1 MTGYKEMKT
10 LCLLRH
16 AHSDHAT
23 TPEMDDHDRVLSARG
38 QREAENVGAFM
49 KEQRILPDAM
59 FCSSSVRTVE
69 TARIAFAELFRG
81 GMDSLASRFDRDFY
95 LAPPEVIM
103 DEVREADD
111 RYSHII
117 VVGHNPGL
125 EDLAEK
131 LARGSDQVIG
141 KFPPSALAVFT
152 CDVDKWQ
159 DFSPKKAQLKTVFM
173 P

>member
-1 MTGYKEMKT
+1 MKT

-16 AHSDHAT
+16 AHSEHAT
-23 TPEMDDHDRVLSARG
+23 SHDMDDHDRVLSARG
-38 QREAENVGAFM
+38 QLEAENVGAFM
-49 KEQRILPDAM
+49 KEQGILPDAL

-69 TARIAFAELFRG
+69 TARIAFAELFKG
-81 GMDSLASRFDRDFY
+81 GMDRLASRFDRNFY
-95 LAPPEVIM
+95 LAPPDIIM
-103 DEVREADD
+103 DEIREADD
-111 RYSHII
+111 RYSNII

-131 LARGSDQVIG
+131 LARGSGQMIG

-152 CDVDKWQ
+152 CDVDKWS
-159 DFSPKKAQLKTVFM
+159 DFSAKKAQLKTVFM